1 MTTSFLTNRAGVAA
15 LIAGAWAVLITGAA
29 QQYPYPHVFHHDVD
43 SPVIALEISR
53 DAQDIDAVLH
63 RTDAE
68 KRRAAAAASLTN
80 VNWLDLIFIPLYG
93 FSIWALARV
102 FATRTRLLTL
112 GILAAMLFD
121 YIEDWEIYRAIAGE
135 NPPVY
140 IPSLVKWGLL
150 ALVFLLLSRILLRS
164 ASPVYTLS
172 TKRLMAIGYFISG
185 ALIIL
190 DVALGDWIGYS
201 HIPLAM
207 SVFSLLV
214 VVNVVGFL
222 GHYLALPA
230 IKQTF
235 VEHFCDRRKEAKDGS
250 MTAVT
255 GERAN

>member
-1 MTTSFLTNRAGVAA
+1 MSTSFLTNRAGVAA
-15 LIAGAWAVLITGAA
+15 LITVAWAVLITGAA
-29 QQYPYPHVFHHDVD
+29 QQYPHPHVFHHDVD

-53 DAQDIDAVLH
+53 DAEDIDAVLH

-68 KRRAAAAASLTN
+68 KRAAAAASMTN

-102 FATRTRLLTL
+102 FETRTRLLTL
-112 GILAAMLFD
+112 GVLAAMLFD
-121 YIEDWEIYRAIAGE
+121 YIEDWEIYRAIGGE
-135 NPPVY
+135 NPSVY

-150 ALVFLLLSRILLRS
+150 ALVFLLLSGILLRS

-172 TKRLMAIGYFISG
+172 TKRLMAIGYFVTG
-185 ALIIL
+185 GLIIM
-190 DVALGDWIGYS
+190 DVALGEWIGYS
-201 HIPLAM
+201 HIALAM

-222 GHYLALPA
+222 GHYLALPG

-235 VEHFCDRRKEAKDGS
+235 VDHFCDRRKEAKDGS